1 MCHPVEQLETLKS
14 HLFCAAAI
22 AEVDDDAELD
32 EDRHG
37 EEEAD
42 QQPHVDRLLV
52 GTSLNE
58 NVTQPGGD

>member
-1 MCHPVEQLETLKS
+1 M
-14 HLFCAAAI
+14 FCAAAI

-42 QQPHVDRLLV
+42 QQPHVDRLQLV
-52 GTSLNE
+52 GTFSNE
-58 NVTQPGGD
+58 NVSQPKED

>member
-52 GTSLNE
+52 GTFSS
-58 NVTQPGGD
+58 

>member
-1 MCHPVEQLETLKS
+1 M
-14 HLFCAAAI
+14 

-42 QQPHVDRLLV
+42 QQPHVDRLLTELHYKFSFCAL
-52 GTSLNE
+52 GRF
-58 NVTQPGGD
+58 